1 MSETKT
7 YDVNKVKQ
15 LIDLNGD
22 SVNFDMTFKVTC
34 HDDTPFKMLVVD
46 QTTLDS
52 NSDNLE
58 YKEVTNSL
66 SGNILADKNVY
77 QNYFLI
83 LKSDKECK
91 VDVELD
97 KKDLPITQ
105 EIEKPTNNFHKMHK
119 ELLESESSFDLKK
132 ILLISVIIG
141 GSLLLWYLY
150 YKNTKDKNEIDNKF
164 IENIKV
170 TQNQSNIN
178 KDLDSYKPNLSFNS
192 KLNSHSSSR
201 SFDMSSNSSANS
213 SIDVKPSFLD
223 RLKSVK
229 I

>member
-34 HDDTPFKMLVVD
+34 HDDKPFKMLVVD
-46 QTTLDS
+46 QTTLDN
-52 NSDNLE
+52 NSDNLQ

-83 LKSDKECK
+83 LKSDKQCK
-91 VDVELD
+91 VDVELH
-97 KKDLPITQ
+97 KRDLPITP
-105 EIEKPTNNFHKMHK
+105 EIVKPSHKNHEIRK
-119 ELLESESSFDLKK
+119 EIVQSESSFDLKK

-141 GSLLLWYLY
+141 GLLLLWYFY
-150 YKNTKDKNEIDNKF
+150 YKSPKYNNETDTKF
-164 IENIKV
+164 IENPKV
-170 TQNQSNIN
+170 FTESQSAI

-192 KLNSHSSSR
+192 KLNSQSSR
-201 SFDMSSNSSANS
+201 SFDMSSNSSNS
-213 SIDVKPSFLD
+213 SVDVRPSFLD
-223 RLKSVK
+223 RLKSVNIK
-229 I
+229 